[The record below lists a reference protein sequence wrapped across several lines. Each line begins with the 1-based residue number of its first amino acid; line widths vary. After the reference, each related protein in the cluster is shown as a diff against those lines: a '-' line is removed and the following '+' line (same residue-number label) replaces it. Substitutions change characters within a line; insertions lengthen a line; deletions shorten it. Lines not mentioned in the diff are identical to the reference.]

1 MSTTLA
7 TAADL
12 KTIPMAEWL
21 SLVLHVGREDGE
33 LFASIEGG
41 LADTKPLQAPTVVHR
56 KIGIPPKG
64 SGGYM

>member
-12 KTIPMAEWL
+12 KMIPMAEWL

-33 LFASIEGG
+33 LFASIEVG
-41 LADTKPLQAPTVVHR
+41 LAGTKPL
-56 KIGIPPKG
+56 
-64 SGGYM
+64 

>member
-12 KTIPMAEWL
+12 KMIPMAEWL

-33 LFASIEGG
+33 LFASIEVG
-41 LADTKPLQAPTVVHR
+41 LADTKPL
-56 KIGIPPKG
+56 
-64 SGGYM
+64 